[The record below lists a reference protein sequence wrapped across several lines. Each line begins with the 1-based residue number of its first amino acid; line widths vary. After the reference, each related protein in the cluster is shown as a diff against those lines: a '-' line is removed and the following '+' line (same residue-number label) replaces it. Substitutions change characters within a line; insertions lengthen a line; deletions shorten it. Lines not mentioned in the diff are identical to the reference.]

1 MFDKLQAVTKIRDC
15 SYGTDGQFTLEPGC
29 GPVDGNEE
37 GSYLT
42 MLSREGFIFG
52 VINIVGNFGTV
63 FVDQSYWQSAI
74 AAKPQSSH
82 KGYLLG
88 GMCWFT

>member
-1 MFDKLQAVTKIRDC
+1 MACGAV
-15 SYGTDGQFTLEPGC
+15 SANNG
-29 GPVDGNEE
+29 

-42 MLSREGFIFG
+42 MLTADGLMFG

-63 FVDQSYWQSAI
+63 FADQSYWQSAI
-74 AAKPQSSH
+74 AASPSSAA

-88 GMCWFT
+88 GYVTSSCICLVFGTLVALLWYFLCFCNTLHF